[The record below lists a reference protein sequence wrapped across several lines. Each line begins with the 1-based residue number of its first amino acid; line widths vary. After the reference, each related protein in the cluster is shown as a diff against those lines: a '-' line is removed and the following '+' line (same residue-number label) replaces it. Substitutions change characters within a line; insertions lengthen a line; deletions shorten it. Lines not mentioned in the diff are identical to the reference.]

1 MASIGRRKNEKQ
13 VAIKLQESRGRRCD
27 QAICWRMAVM
37 ARMAVG
43 PDGKT
48 ARVGK

>member
-1 MASIGRRKNEKQ
+1 MKNEKQ
-13 VAIKLQESRGRRCD
+13 EAIKLQESWGWRCE

-43 PDGKT
+43 PDAKT
-48 ARVGK
+48 AREGK